1 MLTDTHCHLF
11 YDQIKNDLED
21 VLERAKNMG
30 VDRFICVATNLD
42 NAEECLAL
50 SKAYDNIFASVGIH
64 PHDAKNAP
72 KDYIKRI
79 YNFIQ
84 KDEIVAIGEMGLD
97 YFRNISNPETQKEIF
112 RSQMKIAEDLNKPV
126 IFHNRDADQDVL
138 SILKD
143 FPSVTGVA
151 HCFSSNE
158 NTAKKLIDLGY
169 YISFSGNLTFKN
181 SHLPKV
187 AVNLPLERLLVE
199 TDCPYLSP
207 VPYRGKSNEPGRA
220 RFVAE
225 KLSEIFNLP
234 FEVIARATT
243 ENATNLFNL

>member
-1 MLTDTHCHLF
+1 
-11 YDQIKNDLED
+11 
-21 VLERAKNMG
+21 MG

-112 RSQMKIAEDLNKPV
+112 RSQMKIAE
-126 IFHNRDADQDVL
+126 
-138 SILKD
+138 
-143 FPSVTGVA
+143 G
-151 HCFSSNE
+151 CFS
-158 NTAKKLIDLGY
+158 
-169 YISFSGNLTFKN
+169 
-181 SHLPKV
+181 
-187 AVNLPLERLLVE
+187 
-199 TDCPYLSP
+199 
-207 VPYRGKSNEPGRA
+207 
-220 RFVAE
+220 
-225 KLSEIFNLP
+225 
-234 FEVIARATT
+234 IALRNC
-243 ENATNLFNL
+243 EMREM